1 VCVGTLRTML
11 RELFSLRLIA
21 SHLLVLAVA
30 AGCVT
35 AGLWQ
40 WERLQQVREHNA
52 LTEERMAAEPVQ
64 LEEIVGTD
72 PDTEALE
79 YRRVTATGTFRAD
92 EEVVQ
97 RNQSYQGNQGLY
109 VLTPLELDDG
119 TPVLVQR
126 GWVPSGFDDPPLAQ
140 APPPAGRVEVTG
152 LLEPSV
158 DQPGFGAQDP
168 EEGTLQRVFHADT
181 TRLDRQVE
189 GELFPMVLRLQEPAP
204 ADGELPLPVGDP
216 ELDEANHFSYAMQWY
231 SFALLALVTYGA
243 WLVRRLRHRDE
254 PVMGPSRETD
264 EAPPAPAD
272 RPAPT
277 S

>member
-1 VCVGTLRTML
+1 ML
-11 RELFSLRLIA
+11 RELFSPRLIA

-30 AGCVT
+30 AGCVG

-40 WERLQQVREHNA
+40 WDRLQQVREHNA
-52 LTEERMAAEPVQ
+52 LAERRMAAEP
-64 LEEIVGTD
+64 LRLADLVGTS

-79 YRRVTATGTFRAD
+79 FRRVTATGTFRPD

-97 RNQSYQGNQGLY
+97 RNRSYRGNQGLY

-126 GWVPSGFDDPPLAQ
+126 GWVPGDFDEPPLEQ
-140 APPPAGRVEVTG
+140 APPPSGRVEVTG
-152 LLEPSV
+152 LLESSA
-158 DQPGFGAQDP
+158 DQPGFGATDP
-168 EEGTLQRVFHADT
+168 EQGTLRRVFHADT
-181 TRLDRQVE
+181 DRLDRQVD

-216 ELDEANHFSYAMQWY
+216 ELDEANHFSYALQWY
-231 SFALLALVTYGA
+231 SFALLALITYGA
-243 WLVRRLRHRDE
+243 WLVRRLRRADDPREPARDE
-254 PVMGPSRETD
+254 AVG
-264 EAPPAPAD
+264 EAPPTPAG
-272 RPAPT
+272 PGVPT

>member
-1 VCVGTLRTML
+1 MSLATLGAML

-21 SHLLVLAVA
+21 SHLVVLAVA
-30 AGCVT
+30 AGCVA

-52 LTEERMAAEPVQ
+52 LTEERMAADPLQ
-64 LEEIVGTD
+64 LEDLVGTD

-79 YRRVTATGTFRAD
+79 YRRVTATGTFRAG

-126 GWVPSGFDDPPLAQ
+126 GWVPSGFDEPPLTQ
-140 APPPAGRVEVTG
+140 APPPSGRVEVTG

-158 DQPGFGAQDP
+158 DQPGFGARDP

-181 TRLDRQVE
+181 SRLDRQVE
-189 GELFPMVLRLQEPAP
+189 GELFPMVLRLQEPGP
-204 ADGELPLPVGDP
+204 GDGELPLTVGDP

-231 SFALLALVTYGA
+231 SFALLALITYGA
-243 WLVRRLRHRDE
+243 WLVRRLRRHDE
-254 PVMGPSRETD
+254 PEVSAPRETD
-264 EAPPAPAD
+264 EAPPAPSD
-272 RPAPT
+272 RTAPM